1 MLTMLTILSTAS
13 VVTVYAVLIGTFT
26 GGDVTIGGSAAGT
39 VEYSLDQ
46 STWSTTLSPSSPGT
60 SWYSRLSING
70 GQYAG
75 SAVAITWQL
84 QRKVSDTA
92 WSNVGTI
99 TTTTMTLPAGAQI
112 VYATTDGQASGNRNW
127 STDATE
133 TGTYRVEVTVN
144 SA

>member
-26 GGDVTIGGSAAGT
+26 GGEVTVGGSAAGT

-46 STWSTTLSPSSPGT
+46 STWSTTLSPASNIT

-70 GQYAG
+70 GQYSG
-75 SAVAITWQL
+75 SAVTISWQL
-84 QRKVSDTA
+84 QRKVSESA
-92 WSNVGTI
+92 WSNVGTA
-99 TTTTMTLPAGAQI
+99 TTTTMTLPAGAQL
-112 VYATTDGQASGNRNW
+112 VYATANGQATGNRDW
-127 STDATE
+127 KADATE
-133 TGTYRVEVTVN
+133 TGTYRVLATVN